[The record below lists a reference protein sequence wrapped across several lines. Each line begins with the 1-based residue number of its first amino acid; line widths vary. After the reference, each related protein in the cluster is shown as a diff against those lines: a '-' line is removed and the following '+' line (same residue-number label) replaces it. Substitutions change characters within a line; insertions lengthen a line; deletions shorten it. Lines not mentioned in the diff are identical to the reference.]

1 MLPKYLLN
9 NYMHKQVHIESLQYA
24 LSLNIYALFI
34 PTYFSTY
41 KTTQDCYKIFAI
53 TEVYKI
59 LMAYKT

>member
-1 MLPKYLLN
+1 
-9 NYMHKQVHIESLQYA
+9 MHKQVHIESLQHA